1 MKNLAIILAASALSF
16 TALVPS
22 AEAGQRVVTGAN
34 GGSKVVTANV
44 DENGASRSVNRTGPN
59 GGTMT
64 TAQDCAPGLSNCS
77 RTMSATGAYGRTVSG
92 SSTVSRVPGQSVTT
106 GSVVGPNGGVYK
118 RSVTRTW

>member
-1 MKNLAIILAASALSF
+1 MNNFALVLAASAISLG
-16 TALVPS
+16 ALVPS
-22 AEAGQRVVTGAN
+22 AEAGQRVVTGAH
-34 GGSKVVTANV
+34 GGSKVVTTNV
-44 DENGASRSVNRTGPN
+44 DGNGASRSVNRTGPN

-64 TAQDCAPGLSNCS
+64 TTQDCVPGLSNCD

-118 RSVTRTW
+118 RTVTRTW